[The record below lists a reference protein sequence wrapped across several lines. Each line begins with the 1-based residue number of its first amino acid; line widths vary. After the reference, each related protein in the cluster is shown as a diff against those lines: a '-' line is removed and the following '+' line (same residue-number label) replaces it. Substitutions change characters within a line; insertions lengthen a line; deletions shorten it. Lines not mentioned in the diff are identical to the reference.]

1 MKKKLSLLVALTMM
15 LGSMAGLAEEAQQGP
30 TEAELLAKPCEF
42 SLIEANGEQ
51 PRLTYIE
58 GVTPILEVDGYKFK
72 DLNKNGEL
80 DPYEDWRL
88 TPEERTE
95 DLLSRMS
102 DKNKAAQMAHMTLV
116 TLKESWFSD
125 LDIGFALSD
134 AVSEGLVAEPVWTD
148 PLSVIVPVRHPLL
161 AHAEV
166 PLDEALRF
174 PLVLCHPD
182 AGSGCHHQIQ
192 AVLQGAS
199 KPLKLVDQVT
209 SLGVMLTLVGA
220 GYGLGFAIASQV
232 QTLNRPDITVRPLAG
247 TPPMLSTYLLRRSAE
262 PSEPMKRF
270 LQRAREEFLPKGDEP
285 AS

>member
-15 LGSMAGLAEEAQQGP
+15 LGSMAGLAEEAKQGP

-125 LDIGFALSD
+125 LDIGFALTYTYFAESKES
-134 AVSEGLVAEPVWTD
+134 AGEKMNYVQSLCEESELGIPVSGSNTILD
-148 PLSVIVPVRHPLL
+148 PGIS
-161 AHAEV
+161 
-166 PLDEALRF
+166 
-174 PLVLCHPD
+174 
-182 AGSGCHHQIQ
+182 
-192 AVLQGAS
+192 
-199 KPLKLVDQVT
+199 
-209 SLGVMLTLVGA
+209 
-220 GYGLGFAIASQV
+220 Y
-232 QTLNRPDITVRPLAG
+232 
-247 TPPMLSTYLLRRSAE
+247 
-262 PSEPMKRF
+262 
-270 LQRAREEFLPKGDEP
+270 
-285 AS
+285 